1 MAEQTPAEYNG
12 INQLAIEKLRGVPAD
27 DFTQK
32 GENGEEWLHVKFQ
45 SGGTA
50 DNPRNGIFIEDLLI
64 TAYLKLSSY
73 QDKFPCRE
81 NALALTKIEESLQ
94 WLTARKADRE
104 ARGVYGK
111 DEK

>member
-12 INQLAIEKLRGVPAD
+12 IHQLAIERLRGVPGD
-27 DFTQK
+27 DFKQLIDGK
-32 GENGEEWLHVKFQ
+32 VVLDIKFQ
-45 SGGTA
+45 TGGTA

-64 TAYLKLSSY
+64 VAYLKLSSY
-73 QDKFPCRE
+73 QEKFPCRE

-94 WLTARKADRE
+94 WLTSRKADRE

>member
-1 MAEQTPAEYNG
+1 MSTPAEYNG
-12 INQLAIEKLRGVPAD
+12 VNLLAVERQRGVPAD

-32 GENGEEWLHVKFQ
+32 IGDQEVLHVKFQ

-50 DNPRNGIFIEDLLI
+50 TTERNGVFVEDLIILTI
-64 TAYLKLSSY
+64 LKLESY
-73 QDKFPCRE
+73 QAAFPCRE
-81 NALALTKIEESLQ
+81 NALAITKLEESLQ
-94 WLTARKADRE
+94 WLTSRKADRE

>member
-1 MAEQTPAEYNG
+1 MGTPQEYNG
-12 INQLAIEKLRGVPAD
+12 ISQLALEKLRGVPAD

-32 GENGEEWLHVKFQ
+32 IDDQEVLHVKFQ
-45 SGGTA
+45 TGGTA
-50 DNPRNGIFIEDLLI
+50 DNPRNGVFIEDLLI
-64 TAYLKLSSY
+64 LAYLKLSSY